1 MNMNE
6 THIEPDR
13 VNAVVEG
20 YFRIPA
26 VWVGSAPANP
36 VAEPGHVLGRQIA
49 YKSTLSCGI
58 DAYAMRNGLFL
69 FDFLR
74 SRIAQ
79 VVRVPGYER
88 PTKPPYTPPKA
99 HALAGAKA
107 EQVSLLRAQ
116 IMNVHQ
122 ACLISSEYAVKRRS
136 AAMGFPVTA
145 WSTLQS
151 IGIAHPVPYHDDV
164 EGVHALAMNVLDGK
178 YASAFAPRQRRVL
191 EVEVVAHSFASLDHI
206 LGLEEG
212 RYLPIVEAGYQS
224 ACRSMEFR
232 SGESLAIGWT
242 ACEQLVSE
250 EWKQLLSISD
260 AGRAEEA
267 RLTRDRKKKL
277 LGRDYTAS
285 VMVEMLE
292 LHGRLTDSLYRNLE
306 IARKARNNWAHD
318 MKVPSGGEVFACQ
331 QAIQELLARKGIQ
344 LWLQPVFRGAG
355 GAAWPLS
362 IFQQVHGSYVPGFMS
377 KTEGM

>member
-1 MNMNE
+1 MNVGE
-6 THIEPDR
+6 THVEPDR

-26 VWVGSAPANP
+26 VWVGSAPTNP
-36 VAEPGHVLGRQIA
+36 AVETGMSLGRQVA
-49 YKSTLSCGI
+49 HKATLGCGM

-74 SRIAQ
+74 SRIGE

-88 PTKPPYTPPKA
+88 PATLPYTPPRS
-99 HALAGAKA
+99 HAIAGAKA

-122 ACLISSEYAVKRRS
+122 ACLISSEYVVRRRS
-136 AAMGFPVTA
+136 AAMGFPITA
-145 WSTLQS
+145 WSTVHS

-178 YASAFAPRQRRVL
+178 YASAFAPSQRRVL
-191 EVEVVAHSFASLDHI
+191 EVDVVAHSFKTLNHVLD
-206 LGLEEG
+206 LENG
-212 RYLPIVEAGYQS
+212 RYIPIVEAAYQS
-224 ACRSMEFR
+224 ACRSVELR
-232 SGESLAIGWT
+232 VGESIAIGWT
-242 ACEQLVSE
+242 VCEQLVSE
-250 EWKQLLSISD
+250 EWKSLLNGSETNRGD
-260 AGRAEEA
+260 DTKM
-267 RLTRDRKKKL
+267 TRDRKKKL

-292 LHGRLTDSLYRNLE
+292 LHGRLTGNLYRNLE

-318 MKVPSGGEVFACQ
+318 MAVPTGGDVWACQ
-331 QAIQELLARKGIQ
+331 QAVRELLSRKGIQ
-344 LWLQPVFRGAG
+344 LWLQPGFRGAG

-362 IFQQVHGSYVPGFMS
+362 IFQQVHGSDIRGF
-377 KTEGM
+377 TT

>member
-1 MNMNE
+1 MSE
-6 THIEPDR
+6 TQTEPDR

-26 VWVGSAPANP
+26 VWIGSAPANP
-36 VAEPGHVLGRQIA
+36 AVETGMTLGRQVA
-49 YKSTLSCGI
+49 YKTTLSCGI

-74 SRIAQ
+74 SRIAG
-79 VVRVPGYER
+79 VVRVPGYVR
-88 PTKPPYTPPKA
+88 PAKLPYTPPQS

-116 IMNVHQ
+116 MMNVHQ
-122 ACLISSEYAVKRRS
+122 ACLISSEYVVKRRS
-136 AAMGFPVTA
+136 AAMGFPMSA

-151 IGIAHPVPYHDDV
+151 IGIAHPIPYYDDV

-178 YASAFAPRQRRVL
+178 YAAAFVPDQRRVL
-191 EVEVVAHSFASLDHI
+191 EVEVVAHSFESLDNV
-206 LGLEEG
+206 LSRQGG
-212 RYLPIVEAGYQS
+212 RYIPIVEAAYQS
-224 ACRSMEFR
+224 ACRSMELR

-242 ACEQLVSE
+242 ACEQLVSD
-250 EWKQLLSISD
+250 EWKQLLASNDVGRSD
-260 AGRAEEA
+260 GAKM
-267 RLTRDRKKKL
+267 TRDRKKKL

-292 LHGRLTDSLYRNLE
+292 LRGRLTDGLYKNLE

-318 MKVPSGGEVFACQ
+318 MTVPTGGDTFACQ
-331 QAIQELLARKGIQ
+331 QAIQELLARRGIQ
-344 LWLQPVFRGAG
+344 LWLQPGFRGPG

-362 IFQQVHGSYVPGFMS
+362 IFQQVHGSDVPGFTS
-377 KTEGM
+377 

>member
-1 MNMNE
+1 MSAAI
-6 THIEPDR
+6 HEPDR

-26 VWVGSAPANP
+26 VWIGDAPANAA
-36 VAEPGHVLGRQIA
+36 VETGMSLSQQTALKTTLG
-49 YKSTLSCGI
+49 CGI

-74 SRIAQ
+74 SRIAE
-79 VVRVPGYER
+79 VVRIPGYER
-88 PTKPPYTPPKA
+88 SEPLPHAPPRSQS
-99 HALAGAKA
+99 LAVAKA

-122 ACLISSEYAVKRRS
+122 ACLITSEYVVKSRS
-136 AAMGFPVTA
+136 TAMGFPITA
-145 WSTLQS
+145 WSTLHS

-178 YASAFAPRQRRVL
+178 YASAFLPLHRRVL
-191 EVEVVAHSFASLDHI
+191 EVEVVAHSFRSLDHV
-206 LGLEEG
+206 LSLEGG
-212 RYLPIVEAGYQS
+212 RYIPIVETAYQS
-224 ACRSMEFR
+224 ACRSVELRF
-232 SGESLAIGWT
+232 GESLSVGWT
-242 ACEQLVSE
+242 ACEQLISE
-250 EWKQLLSISD
+250 EWKLLLDSSD
-260 AGRAEEA
+260 ASRNQEQKI
-267 RLTRDRKKKL
+267 TRDRKKKL

-292 LHGRLTDSLYRNLE
+292 LHGRLSEKLYRNLE

-318 MKVPSGGEVFACQ
+318 MLVPSGAEAFACQ

-344 LWLQPVFRGAG
+344 LWLQPGFRGAG
-355 GAAWPLS
+355 GGAWTLS
-362 IFQQVHGSYVPGFMS
+362 MFHQVHGSSIPGFTS
-377 KTEGM
+377 

>member
-1 MNMNE
+1 MN
-6 THIEPDR
+6 TDGTQVEPDR

-26 VWVGSAPANP
+26 VWIGSAPANP
-36 VAEPGHVLGRQIA
+36 SIELGMTLGRQVV
-49 YKSTLSCGI
+49 YKATLACGLE
-58 DAYAMRNGLFL
+58 AHAMRNGLFL

-74 SRIAQ
+74 SGIGE

-88 PTKPPYTPPKA
+88 PAAFPYAPPRS

-122 ACLISSEYAVKRRS
+122 ACLISAEYVVKHRS
-136 AAMGFPVTA
+136 AAMGFPITP
-145 WSTLQS
+145 WSTLHS
-151 IGIAHPVPYHDDV
+151 IGMAHPVPYHDDV

-178 YASAFAPRQRRVL
+178 YASAFVPRQRRVL
-191 EVEVVAHSFASLDHI
+191 EIEVVEHSFKTLDNILSL
-206 LGLEEG
+206 EG
-212 RYLPIVEAGYQS
+212 GRFIPIVEAAYQS
-224 ACRSMEFR
+224 ACRSMELR
-232 SGESLAIGWT
+232 TGESIAIGWT
-242 ACEQLVSE
+242 VCEQLVSD
-250 EWKQLLSISD
+250 EWKSLLSSSDSTRNGDTKIS
-260 AGRAEEA
+260 
-267 RLTRDRKKKL
+267 RDRKKKL

-292 LHGRLTDSLYRNLE
+292 INGRLSGNIYKNLE

-318 MKVPSGGEVFACQ
+318 MAVPTGGDVLACQ
-331 QAIQELLARKGIQ
+331 QAIREMLSRKGIH
-344 LWLQPVFRGAG
+344 LWLQSGFRGAG

-362 IFQQVHGSYVPGFMS
+362 IFQQVHGTEVPGF
-377 KTEGM
+377 TV

>member
-1 MNMNE
+1 MSGTN
-6 THIEPDR
+6 IEPDR

-26 VWVGSAPANP
+26 VWIGGAPADP
-36 VAEPGHVLGRQIA
+36 ATELGMRLGRQVA
-49 YKSTLSCGI
+49 HKSTLRCGI

-69 FDFLR
+69 FDFLQ
-74 SRIAQ
+74 SQIAG
-79 VVRVPGYER
+79 VIRVPGYER
-88 PTKPPYTPPKA
+88 PTTLPYTPPKA

-122 ACLISSEYAVKRRS
+122 ACLISSEHTVRRRS

-178 YASAFAPRQRRVL
+178 YAAAFLSNQRRVL
-191 EVEVVAHSFASLDHI
+191 ELDVVAHAFASLDHVLSI
-206 LGLEEG
+206 DSG
-212 RYLPIVEAGYQS
+212 RYIPIVEAAYQS
-224 ACRSMEFR
+224 ACRATEHR
-232 SGESLAIGWT
+232 TGESLAIGWT
-242 ACEQLVSE
+242 ACEQLISE
-250 EWKQLLSISD
+250 EWKQLLSNSD
-260 AGRAEEA
+260 VGRTQEA
-267 RLTRDRKKKL
+267 KLTRDRKKKL

-292 LHGRLTDSLYRNLE
+292 LHGRLSDSLYKNLE

-318 MKVPSGGEVFACQ
+318 MSVPSGIDVRACQ
-331 QAIQELLARKGIQ
+331 QAIQELLARKGIH
-344 LWLQPVFRGAG
+344 LWLQTGFRGAG
-355 GAAWPLS
+355 GAAWPLG
-362 IFQQVHGSYVPGFMS
+362 IFQQVHGKDVPGF
-377 KTEGM
+377 TGQ